1 MSIISVAL
9 AFGSVSRGP
18 ISQMK
23 AILVL
28 TEAVICAMV
37 RREGREARSHHTSK
51 ILRRSAEEKR
61 YGIFLLCRTRIR
73 AVLSL

>member
-1 MSIISVAL
+1 MSMISVAL

-28 TEAVICAMV
+28 TEAVICLWSEDKGKSASFIPPEFSGDQPK
-37 RREGREARSHHTSK
+37 RKDKEFFCYAERES
-51 ILRRSAEEKR
+51 LR
-61 YGIFLLCRTRIR
+61 CCH
-73 AVLSL
+73 